1 MKHAAGVLF
10 IVFIVACVVDQ
21 KGVAQTWDYIDVPPG
36 YETLN
41 LAVEGDTT
49 AAGLPKSLNRV
60 YRLARGG
67 TYLLN
72 GHLVN
77 IKKAT
82 LRVWAADG
90 TGAKPLIIMAVDQT
104 GANDDFAYIYG
115 DAHFKNLYISGID
128 DIGKQDRYTMA
139 VYDTNAR
146 VVWDGVHIDQ
156 SRQSHIRSYGTD
168 QKLYFYNCEFRNSI
182 DLATPSNGRFYDG
195 RGLVQDSIVYKNCT
209 IYLNSQRM
217 FRTDGAVVKNIIFDH
232 NTFYQNA
239 YGSGTTGGTKIS
251 GGIETRRG
259 INVTI
264 TNNIFQDINVEALRH
279 AKTLNPA
286 DRMPVI
292 TLDSTNSPGFP
303 ESSRKWLVKNNAYG
317 WAPAFKAFW
326 AARPDTVKAP
336 MFISPYGDSVFFMT
350 QPNFVQ
356 SNNFEELIQFADA
369 PKPDSLVKYVEY
381 RYKTN
386 FTGTVA
392 VDPRADRNGIGS
404 LTTNPGSFGLESDP
418 FNFDYPTSQKAY
430 TAADGGFPVGDLNW
444 FPTKKAQW
452 EVWVTGVEDNEMI
465 VTDYRLE
472 QNYPNPF
479 NPATR
484 IEFSL
489 PKASRVSIQI
499 FNGLG
504 QGVATLMNNEDFAPG
519 THSALWNGKD
529 ASGMSVASGVYYY
542 QLKTA
547 DHQMTKKMV
556 LVK

>member
-1 MKHAAGVLF
+1 MKHTAGILF
-10 IVFIVACVVDQ
+10 IAFLVVFAGGQ
-21 KGVAQTWDYIDVPPG
+21 KATAQTWDYIDVPPG
-36 YETLN
+36 LETLN

-67 TYLLN
+67 VYLLN

-77 IKKAT
+77 VKKAA
-82 LRVWAADG
+82 LRIWAADG
-90 TGAKPLIIMAVDQT
+90 AGAKPLIIMAVDQT

-128 DIGKQDRYTMA
+128 DIGKQCRYTMA

-146 VVWDGVHIDQ
+146 VIWDGVQIDQ

-168 QKLYFYNCEFRNSI
+168 QKLLFYNCEFRNSI

-195 RGLVQDSIVYKNCT
+195 RGLMQDSILFQNCT
-209 IYLNSQRM
+209 FYLNSQRM
-217 FRTDGAVVKNIIFDH
+217 FRTDGAITKNIIFDH

-259 INVTI
+259 VKVTI
-264 TNNIFQDINVEALRH
+264 TNNIFQDINAEGLRH
-279 AKTLNPA
+279 VKTLNPV

-292 TLDSTNSPGFP
+292 TVDSLAAPDFP

-317 WAPAFKAFW
+317 WSPALKALW

-336 MFISPYGDSVFFMT
+336 VFVSPYGDSVFFKT
-350 QPNFVQ
+350 QSNFVQ
-356 SNNFEELIQFADA
+356 SNNFEELIQFSDA
-369 PKPDSLVKYVEY
+369 PTSDSLVKYVAY
-381 RYKTN
+381 RFATN

-404 LTTNPGSFGLESDP
+404 LTTNPGSFGLETNRFD
-418 FNFDYPTSQKAY
+418 FDYPTTQKAY

-444 FPTKKAQW
+444 FPTKKSQW
-452 EVWVTGVEDNEMI
+452 QTWVTGVGDNDMI

-499 FNGLG
+499 FNALG
-504 QGVATLMNNEDFAPG
+504 QEVASLMNNEDRTAG
-519 THSALWNGKD
+519 MHSALWNGKD
-529 ASGMSVASGVYYY
+529 ASGTSVASGVYYY
-542 QLKTA
+542 QLKTT
-547 DHQMTKKMV
+547 DHQITKKML